1 MKASRLRTASAI
13 FVTLAATA
21 AAVPAISGTSV
32 AATPASAARQQ
43 VDFNGDGYEDM
54 YASVPDG
61 TVSGLKKA
69 GYLVV
74 YPGDAKGVSAARHQV
89 INQNTSG
96 VPGSAAANARF
107 GAGTPADIDRDG
119 YTDLL
124 VSAGNGPQIILFG
137 GKGGLGTRAVEF
149 RGKGYALGDFDG
161 DGRTDA
167 AGIDNATWTGKVV
180 LDENIGADG
189 SVGSTRTALTA
200 DNGVT
205 VFEGVQ
211 AVDMNNDGKDDLLVS
226 SGCDDEPDCGGRSL
240 YLSTGTGFTYTPI
253 VTAPG
258 TYLEHSTVTAGSV
271 NGDAY
276 PDLVFT
282 RQPTGMDSDVDFP
295 SKGGAVAVVLGGPK
309 GQNTAV
315 KPKWIT
321 QATAGVPGADERGD
335 DLGASAAVGDLD
347 GDGYGEVVV
356 GLPGEDVGTAKD
368 SRRRPG
374 LQGPRLGHHGRRH
387 EGDRPVH
394 GERPRSRRE
403 RRRVRRRGP
412 RGGPGQGCTG
422 HAGPGRPGREHR
434 PGRRLAPQGQP
445 HGPGRQGQRLL
456 RRVEPGREA
465 VGGPLRLVV
474 GVRGSCPSLRRTKG
488 ADPST
493 NKAKTTTR

>member
-1 MKASRLRTASAI
+1 MKTSRLRIASAI

-21 AAVPAISGTSV
+21 AVPAFSGAAV
-32 AATPASAARQQ
+32 AAAPVAAERQQ

-54 YASVPDG
+54 YAAVPDG

-74 YPGDAKGVSAARHQV
+74 YPGDAKGISPARHRV

-96 VPGSAAANARF
+96 VPGTAAANARF

-124 VSAGNGPQIILFG
+124 VSAGNGPEVILFG
-137 GKGGLGTRAVEF
+137 GTSGLGTRAVEF
-149 RGKGYALGDFDG
+149 RGRGYALGDFDG

-167 AGIDNATWTGKVV
+167 AGIDRTDWNGKIV

-200 DNGVT
+200 DGVT
-205 VFEGVQ
+205 VFERVQ

-258 TYLEHSTVTAGSV
+258 TYLKHSTVTVGSV

-282 RQPTGMDSDVDFP
+282 RRPTGMDSDVDFP

-321 QATAGVPGADERGD
+321 QDTAGVPGADETGD
-335 DLGASAAVGDLD
+335 GLGASASVGDLD

-368 SRRRPG
+368 AGGVLVFKGRASGITGADTKVIGQSTANVPGVDEQGDAFGGEVHVVAPAKGVPATLAVAAPGENTNQGGVWLFKGSRT
-374 LQGPRLGHHGRRH
+374 GP
-387 EGDRPVH
+387 V
-394 GERPRSRRE
+394 
-403 RRRVRRRGP
+403 
-412 RGGPGQGCTG
+412 
-422 HAGPGRPGREHR
+422 
-434 PGRRLAPQGQP
+434 
-445 HGPGRQGQRLL
+445 
-456 RRVEPGREA
+456 
-465 VGGPLRLVV
+465 
-474 GVRGSCPSLRRTKG
+474 TKG
-488 ADPST
+488 SVSFGESSLGVTPS
-493 NKAKTTTR
+493 AVRFGGWLG

>member
-1 MKASRLRTASAI
+1 MKTSRLRIASAI

-21 AAVPAISGTSV
+21 AVPAFSGAAV
-32 AATPASAARQQ
+32 AAAPVAAERQQ

-54 YASVPDG
+54 YAAVPDG

-74 YPGDAKGVSAARHQV
+74 YPGDAKGISPARHRV

-96 VPGSAAANARF
+96 VPGTAAANARF

-124 VSAGNGPQIILFG
+124 VSAGNGPEVILFG
-137 GKGGLGTRAVEF
+137 GTSGLGTRAVEF
-149 RGKGYALGDFDG
+149 RGRGYALGDFDG

-167 AGIDNATWTGKVV
+167 AGIDRTDWNGKIV

-200 DNGVT
+200 DGVT
-205 VFEGVQ
+205 VFERVQ

-258 TYLEHSTVTAGSV
+258 TYLKHSTVTVGSV

-282 RQPTGMDSDVDFP
+282 RRPTGMDSDVDFP

-321 QATAGVPGADERGD
+321 QDTAGVPGADETGD
-335 DLGASAAVGDLD
+335 GLGASASVGDLD

-368 SRRRPG
+368 AGGVLVFKGRASGITGADTKVIGQSTANVPGADEQGDAFGGEVHVVAPAKGVPATLAVAAPGENTNQGGVWLFKGSRT
-374 LQGPRLGHHGRRH
+374 GP
-387 EGDRPVH
+387 V
-394 GERPRSRRE
+394 
-403 RRRVRRRGP
+403 
-412 RGGPGQGCTG
+412 
-422 HAGPGRPGREHR
+422 
-434 PGRRLAPQGQP
+434 
-445 HGPGRQGQRLL
+445 
-456 RRVEPGREA
+456 
-465 VGGPLRLVV
+465 
-474 GVRGSCPSLRRTKG
+474 TKG
-488 ADPST
+488 SVSFGESSLGVTPS
-493 NKAKTTTR
+493 AVRFGGWLG

>member
-1 MKASRLRTASAI
+1 MMKTSRLRTASAI
-13 FVTLAATA
+13 FVTLAATT
-21 AAVPAISGTSV
+21 AAVPAFSGTSV
-32 AATPASAARQQ
+32 AAAPASAARQQ
-43 VDFNGDGYEDM
+43 VDFNGDGYADM

-74 YPGDAKGVSAARHQV
+74 YPGDAKGISKARHQV

-96 VPGSAAANARF
+96 VPGSAAADARF

-124 VSAGNGPQIILFG
+124 VSSIKGSQIILFG
-137 GKGGLGTRAVEF
+137 GKGGLGTRAVEY
-149 RGKGYALGDFDG
+149 RGQGYVLGDFDG
-161 DGRTDA
+161 NGRTDA
-167 AGIDNATWTGKVV
+167 AGIDRTEWHGKIV

-189 SVGSTRTALTA
+189 SVGGTRTALTA
-200 DNGVT
+200 DNGFA
-205 VFEGVQ
+205 VFERVQ

-258 TYLEHSTVTAGSV
+258 TYLEHSTMTVGSV

-335 DLGASAAVGDLD
+335 AMGASAAVGDLD

-368 SRRRPG
+368 AG
-374 LQGPRLGHHGRRH
+374 GVLVFKGRAS
-387 EGDRPVH
+387 GI
-394 GERPRSRRE
+394 
-403 RRRVRRRGP
+403 
-412 RGGPGQGCTG
+412 T
-422 HAGPGRPGREHR
+422 
-434 PGRRLAPQGQP
+434 
-445 HGPGRQGQRLL
+445 
-456 RRVEPGREA
+456 
-465 VGGPLRLVV
+465 
-474 GVRGSCPSLRRTKG
+474 G
-488 ADPST
+488 ADTKVIGQSTANVPGVDETGDAFGGEVHVVAPAKGVPATLALAAPGENTNQGGVWLLKGSRTGPVAKGSVSFGESSLGVKPS
-493 NKAKTTTR
+493 AVRFGWWLG

>member
-1 MKASRLRTASAI
+1 MKTSRLRTASAI

-21 AAVPAISGTSV
+21 AVPAFSGTAV
-32 AATPASAARQQ
+32 AAAPVAAERQQ

-54 YASVPDG
+54 YAAVPDG

-74 YPGDAKGVSAARHQV
+74 YPGDAKGISPARHRV

-96 VPGSAAANARF
+96 VPGTAAANARF

-124 VSAGNGPQIILFG
+124 VSAGNGPEVILFG
-137 GKGGLGTRAVEF
+137 GTSGLGTRAVEF
-149 RGKGYALGDFDG
+149 RGRGYALGDFDG

-167 AGIDNATWTGKVV
+167 AGIDRTDWNGKIV

-200 DNGVT
+200 DGVT
-205 VFEGVQ
+205 VFERVQ

-258 TYLEHSTVTAGSV
+258 TYLEHSTMTVGSV

-282 RQPTGMDSDVDFP
+282 RRPTGMDSDVDFP

-309 GQNTAV
+309 GQNAAV

-321 QATAGVPGADERGD
+321 QDTAGVPGADETGD
-335 DLGASAAVGDLD
+335 GLGASASVGDLD

-368 SRRRPG
+368 AGGVLVFKGRASGITGADTKVIGQSTANVPGADEQGDAFGGEVHVVAPAKGVPATLAVAAPGENTNQGGVWLFKGSRT
-374 LQGPRLGHHGRRH
+374 GP
-387 EGDRPVH
+387 V
-394 GERPRSRRE
+394 
-403 RRRVRRRGP
+403 
-412 RGGPGQGCTG
+412 
-422 HAGPGRPGREHR
+422 
-434 PGRRLAPQGQP
+434 
-445 HGPGRQGQRLL
+445 
-456 RRVEPGREA
+456 
-465 VGGPLRLVV
+465 
-474 GVRGSCPSLRRTKG
+474 TKG
-488 ADPST
+488 SVSFGESSLGVTPS
-493 NKAKTTTR
+493 AVRFGWWLG

>member
-1 MKASRLRTASAI
+1 MKTSRLRTASAI

-21 AAVPAISGTSV
+21 AVPAFSGTAV
-32 AATPASAARQQ
+32 AAAPVAAERQQ

-54 YASVPDG
+54 YAAVPDG

-74 YPGDAKGVSAARHQV
+74 YPGDAKGISPARHRV

-96 VPGSAAANARF
+96 VPGTAAANARF

-124 VSAGNGPQIILFG
+124 VSAGNGPEVILFG
-137 GKGGLGTRAVEF
+137 GTSGLGTRAVEF
-149 RGKGYALGDFDG
+149 RGRGYALGDFDG

-167 AGIDNATWTGKVV
+167 AGIDRTDWNGKIV

-200 DNGVT
+200 DGVT
-205 VFEGVQ
+205 VFERVQ

-258 TYLEHSTVTAGSV
+258 TYLEHSTVTVGSV

-282 RQPTGMDSDVDFP
+282 RRPTGMDSDVDFP

-309 GQNTAV
+309 GQNAAV

-321 QATAGVPGADERGD
+321 QDAAGVPGADETGD
-335 DLGASAAVGDLD
+335 GLGASASVGDLD

-368 SRRRPG
+368 AGGVLVFKGRASGITGADTKVIGQSTANVPGADEQGDAFGGEVHVVAPAKGVPATLAVAAPGENTNQGGVWLFKGSRT
-374 LQGPRLGHHGRRH
+374 GP
-387 EGDRPVH
+387 V
-394 GERPRSRRE
+394 
-403 RRRVRRRGP
+403 
-412 RGGPGQGCTG
+412 
-422 HAGPGRPGREHR
+422 
-434 PGRRLAPQGQP
+434 
-445 HGPGRQGQRLL
+445 
-456 RRVEPGREA
+456 
-465 VGGPLRLVV
+465 
-474 GVRGSCPSLRRTKG
+474 TKG
-488 ADPST
+488 SVSFGESSLGATPS
-493 NKAKTTTR
+493 AVRFGGWLR

>member
-1 MKASRLRTASAI
+1 MKTSRLRTASAI

-21 AAVPAISGTSV
+21 AVPAFSGTAV
-32 AATPASAARQQ
+32 AAAPVAAERQQ

-54 YASVPDG
+54 YAAVPDG

-74 YPGDAKGVSAARHQV
+74 YPGDAKGISPARHRV

-96 VPGSAAANARF
+96 VPGTAAANARF

-124 VSAGNGPQIILFG
+124 VSAGNGPEVILFG
-137 GKGGLGTRAVEF
+137 GTSGLGTRAVEF
-149 RGKGYALGDFDG
+149 RGRGYALGDFDG

-167 AGIDNATWTGKVV
+167 AGIDRTDWNGKIV

-200 DNGVT
+200 DGVT
-205 VFEGVQ
+205 VFERVQ
-211 AVDMNNDGKDDLLVS
+211 TVDMNNDGKDDLLVS

-258 TYLEHSTVTAGSV
+258 TYLEHSTVTVGSV

-282 RQPTGMDSDVDFP
+282 RRPTGMDSDVDFP

-309 GQNTAV
+309 GQNAAV

-321 QATAGVPGADERGD
+321 QDTAGVPGADETGD
-335 DLGASAAVGDLD
+335 GLGASASVGDLD

-368 SRRRPG
+368 AGGVLVFKGRASGITGADTKVIGQSTVKVPGADENGDAFGGEVHVVAPAKGVPATLAVAAPGENTNQGGVWLFKGSRT
-374 LQGPRLGHHGRRH
+374 GP
-387 EGDRPVH
+387 V
-394 GERPRSRRE
+394 
-403 RRRVRRRGP
+403 
-412 RGGPGQGCTG
+412 
-422 HAGPGRPGREHR
+422 
-434 PGRRLAPQGQP
+434 
-445 HGPGRQGQRLL
+445 
-456 RRVEPGREA
+456 
-465 VGGPLRLVV
+465 
-474 GVRGSCPSLRRTKG
+474 TKG
-488 ADPST
+488 SVSFGESSLGVTPS
-493 NKAKTTTR
+493 AVRFGWWLG

>member
-1 MKASRLRTASAI
+1 MKTSRLRTASAI

-21 AAVPAISGTSV
+21 AVPALSGTTV
-32 AATPASAARQQ
+32 AAAPVAAERQQ

-54 YASVPDG
+54 YAAVPDG

-74 YPGDAKGVSAARHQV
+74 YPGDAKGISPARHRV

-96 VPGSAAANARF
+96 VPGTAAANARF

-124 VSAGNGPQIILFG
+124 VSPGSGPKVILFG
-137 GKGGLGTRAVEF
+137 GTSGLGTRAVEF
-149 RGKGYALGDFDG
+149 RGRGYALGDFDG

-167 AGIDNATWTGKVV
+167 AGIDRTDWNGKIV

-200 DNGVT
+200 DGVT
-205 VFEGVQ
+205 VFERVQ
-211 AVDMNNDGKDDLLVS
+211 TVDMNNDGKDDLLVS

-258 TYLEHSTVTAGSV
+258 TYLKHSTVTVGSV

-282 RQPTGMDSDVDFP
+282 RRPTGMDSDVGFP

-321 QATAGVPGADERGD
+321 QDTAGVPGADETGD
-335 DLGASAAVGDLD
+335 GLGASASVGDLD

-368 SRRRPG
+368 AGGVLVFKGRASGITGADTKVIGQSTVNVPGADENGDAFGGEVHVVAPAKGVPATLAVAAPGENTNQGGVWLFKGSRT
-374 LQGPRLGHHGRRH
+374 GP
-387 EGDRPVH
+387 V
-394 GERPRSRRE
+394 
-403 RRRVRRRGP
+403 
-412 RGGPGQGCTG
+412 
-422 HAGPGRPGREHR
+422 
-434 PGRRLAPQGQP
+434 
-445 HGPGRQGQRLL
+445 
-456 RRVEPGREA
+456 
-465 VGGPLRLVV
+465 
-474 GVRGSCPSLRRTKG
+474 TKG
-488 ADPST
+488 SVSFGESSLGVTPS
-493 NKAKTTTR
+493 AVRFGGLLG

>member
-1 MKASRLRTASAI
+1 MKTSRLRFRLRLRTASAT

-21 AAVPAISGTSV
+21 AAVPALSGTSI
-32 AATPASAARQQ
+32 AAAPVSAARQQ

-61 TVSGLKKA
+61 TASGQKKA

-74 YPGDAKGVSAARHQV
+74 YPGDAQGISPARHRV

-96 VPGSAAANARF
+96 VPGAAAANARF

-124 VSAGNGPQIILFG
+124 VSADKGTRIILFG
-137 GKGGLGTRAVEF
+137 GKGGLGTRAVEY
-149 RGKGYALGDFDG
+149 RGQGYALGDFDG

-167 AGIDNATWTGKVV
+167 AGIDRTEWEGKIV

-200 DNGVT
+200 GGVT
-205 VFEGVQ
+205 VYEGVQ

-258 TYLEHSTVTAGSV
+258 TYLEHSTVTVGSV

-309 GQNTAV
+309 GQNTAS

-335 DLGASAAVGDLD
+335 AMGASAAVGDLD

-368 SRRRPG
+368 AGGVLVFKGRASGITGADTKVIGQSTANIPG
-374 LQGPRLGHHGRRH
+374 VDEQGDAFGG
-387 EGDRPVH
+387 EVH
-394 GERPRSRRE
+394 VVAPAKGVRATLALAAPGENT
-403 RRRVRRRGP
+403 
-412 RGGPGQGCTG
+412 GQGGVWLLKGSRTG
-422 HAGPGRPGREHR
+422 P
-434 PGRRLAPQGQP
+434 
-445 HGPGRQGQRLL
+445 
-456 RRVEPGREA
+456 V
-465 VGGPLRLVV
+465 
-474 GVRGSCPSLRRTKG
+474 TKG
-488 ADPST
+488 SVSFGESSLGVTPS
-493 NKAKTTTR
+493 AVRFGWWLG

>member
-1 MKASRLRTASAI
+1 MKTSRLRLRTVSAI

-21 AAVPAISGTSV
+21 AAVPALSGTAI
-32 AATPASAARQQ
+32 AAAPASAARQQ

-74 YPGDAKGVSAARHQV
+74 YPGDAKGISPARHRV

-107 GAGTPADIDRDG
+107 GVGTPADIDRDG

-124 VSAGNGPQIILFG
+124 VSAGNGPQTILFG
-137 GKGGLGTRAVEF
+137 GRNGLGTRAVEY
-149 RGKGYALGDFDG
+149 RGQGYALGDFDG
-161 DGRTDA
+161 DGGTDA
-167 AGIDNATWTGKVV
+167 AWIDHAVWGGKVV

-200 DNGVT
+200 GGVT
-205 VFEGVQ
+205 VYERVQ

-226 SGCDDEPDCGGRSL
+226 RGCDDEPDCGGRSL
-240 YLSTGTGFTYTPI
+240 YLSTGTGFTHTPI

-258 TYLEHSTVTAGSV
+258 TYLEHSTVTVGSV

-276 PDLVFT
+276 SDLVFT
-282 RQPTGMDSDVDFP
+282 RQPTGMDSDLDFP

-335 DLGASAAVGDLD
+335 DMGASAAVGDLD

-368 SRRRPG
+368 AGGVLVFKGRASGITGADTKVIGQSTANVPG
-374 LQGPRLGHHGRRH
+374 VDER
-387 EGDRPVH
+387 GDAFGGEVH
-394 GERPRSRRE
+394 VVAPAKGVRATLALAAPGENT
-403 RRRVRRRGP
+403 
-412 RGGPGQGCTG
+412 GQGGVWLLKGSRTG
-422 HAGPGRPGREHR
+422 P
-434 PGRRLAPQGQP
+434 
-445 HGPGRQGQRLL
+445 
-456 RRVEPGREA
+456 V
-465 VGGPLRLVV
+465 
-474 GVRGSCPSLRRTKG
+474 TKG
-488 ADPST
+488 SVSFGESSLGVTPSSV
-493 NKAKTTTR
+493 RFGGWLG

>member
-1 MKASRLRTASAI
+1 MKTSRLRLRTASAT

-21 AAVPAISGTSV
+21 AGVPALSGTSI
-32 AATPASAARQQ
+32 AAAPVSAARQQ

-61 TVSGLKKA
+61 TASGQKKA

-74 YPGDAKGVSAARHQV
+74 YPGDAQGISPARHRV

-96 VPGSAAANARF
+96 VPGAAAANARF

-124 VSAGNGPQIILFG
+124 VSADKGTRIILFG
-137 GKGGLGTRAVEF
+137 GKGGLGTRAVEY
-149 RGKGYALGDFDG
+149 RGQGYALGDFDG

-167 AGIDNATWTGKVV
+167 AGIDRTEWEGKIV

-189 SVGSTRTALTA
+189 SVGNTRTALTA
-200 DNGVT
+200 GGVT
-205 VFEGVQ
+205 VYEGVQ

-258 TYLEHSTVTAGSV
+258 TYLEHSTVTVGSV

-309 GQNTAV
+309 GQNTTV

-335 DLGASAAVGDLD
+335 AMGASAAVGDLD

-356 GLPGEDVGTAKD
+356 GLPGEDVDTAKD
-368 SRRRPG
+368 AGGVLVFKGRASGITGADTKVIGQSTANIPG
-374 LQGPRLGHHGRRH
+374 VDEQGDAFGG
-387 EGDRPVH
+387 EVH
-394 GERPRSRRE
+394 VVAPAKGVRATLALAAPGENT
-403 RRRVRRRGP
+403 
-412 RGGPGQGCTG
+412 GQGGVWLLKGSRTG
-422 HAGPGRPGREHR
+422 P
-434 PGRRLAPQGQP
+434 
-445 HGPGRQGQRLL
+445 
-456 RRVEPGREA
+456 V
-465 VGGPLRLVV
+465 
-474 GVRGSCPSLRRTKG
+474 TKG
-488 ADPST
+488 SVSFGESSLGVKPS
-493 NKAKTTTR
+493 AVRFGGWLG

>member
-1 MKASRLRTASAI
+1 MKTSRLRTASAI
-13 FVTLAATA
+13 FVTLATTA
-21 AAVPAISGTSV
+21 AAAPAFSGMAV
-32 AATPASAARQQ
+32 AAAPVAAARQQ
-43 VDFNGDGYEDM
+43 VDFNGDGYQDM

-74 YPGDAKGVSAARHQV
+74 YPGDAKGVSPARHRV

-96 VPGSAAANARF
+96 VPGTAAANARF

-124 VSAGNGPQIILFG
+124 VSAGNGPRVILFG
-137 GKGGLGTRAVEF
+137 GRSGLGTRAVVY
-149 RGKGYALGDFDG
+149 RGQGYAVGDFDG

-167 AGIDNATWTGKVV
+167 AGIDRTEWVGKIV

-200 DNGVT
+200 NGVT
-205 VFEGVQ
+205 VFERVQ
-211 AVDMNNDGKDDLLVS
+211 VVDVNNDGKDDLLVS

-240 YLSTGTGFTYTPI
+240 YLSTGTGFTHTPI

-258 TYLEHSTVTAGSV
+258 TYLKHSTVTVGSV

-282 RQPTGMDSDVDFP
+282 RRPTGMDSDLDFP

-321 QATAGVPGADERGD
+321 QATAGVPGADETGD
-335 DLGASAAVGDLD
+335 DLGASASVGDLD

-356 GLPGEDVGTAKD
+356 GLPGEDVGPAKD
-368 SRRRPG
+368 AGGVLVFKGRASGITAAGTKVIGQSTANVPGVDENGDAFGGEVHVVAPAKGVPATLAVAALGENINQGGVWLFKGSRT
-374 LQGPRLGHHGRRH
+374 GPAVKGSVSFGESSLGVK
-387 EGDRPVH
+387 P
-394 GERPRSRRE
+394 SA
-403 RRRVRRRGP
+403 VRF
-412 RGGPGQGCTG
+412 GGWLG
-422 HAGPGRPGREHR
+422 
-434 PGRRLAPQGQP
+434 
-445 HGPGRQGQRLL
+445 
-456 RRVEPGREA
+456 
-465 VGGPLRLVV
+465 
-474 GVRGSCPSLRRTKG
+474 
-488 ADPST
+488 
-493 NKAKTTTR
+493 

>member
-1 MKASRLRTASAI
+1 MKTSRLRTASAI

-21 AAVPAISGTSV
+21 AVPAFSGTAV
-32 AATPASAARQQ
+32 AAAPVAAERQQ

-54 YASVPDG
+54 YAAVPDG

-74 YPGDAKGVSAARHQV
+74 YPGDAKGISPARHRV

-96 VPGSAAANARF
+96 VPGTAAANARF

-124 VSAGNGPQIILFG
+124 VSAGNGPEVILFG
-137 GKGGLGTRAVEF
+137 GTSGLGTRAVEF
-149 RGKGYALGDFDG
+149 RGRGYALGDFDG

-167 AGIDNATWTGKVV
+167 AGIDRTDWNGKIV

-200 DNGVT
+200 DGVT
-205 VFEGVQ
+205 VFERVQ

-258 TYLEHSTVTAGSV
+258 TYLEHSTVTVGSV

-282 RQPTGMDSDVDFP
+282 RRPTGMDSDVDFP

-309 GQNTAV
+309 GQNAAV

-321 QATAGVPGADERGD
+321 QDAAGVPGADETGD
-335 DLGASAAVGDLD
+335 GLGASASVGDLD

-368 SRRRPG
+368 AGGVLVFKGRASGITGADTKVIGQSTANVPGADENGDAFGGEVHVVAPAKGVPATLAVAAPGENTNQGGVWLFKGSRT
-374 LQGPRLGHHGRRH
+374 GP
-387 EGDRPVH
+387 V
-394 GERPRSRRE
+394 
-403 RRRVRRRGP
+403 
-412 RGGPGQGCTG
+412 
-422 HAGPGRPGREHR
+422 
-434 PGRRLAPQGQP
+434 
-445 HGPGRQGQRLL
+445 
-456 RRVEPGREA
+456 
-465 VGGPLRLVV
+465 
-474 GVRGSCPSLRRTKG
+474 TKG
-488 ADPST
+488 SVSFGESSLGVKPS
-493 NKAKTTTR
+493 AVRFGWWLG

>member
-1 MKASRLRTASAI
+1 MKNSRLRTASAI

-21 AAVPAISGTSV
+21 AVPAFSGTAV
-32 AATPASAARQQ
+32 AAAPVAAERQQ

-74 YPGDAKGVSAARHQV
+74 YPGDAKGISQARHRV

-96 VPGSAAANARF
+96 VPGTAAANARF

-124 VSAGNGPQIILFG
+124 VSPGSGPKVILFG
-137 GKGGLGTRAVEF
+137 GKSGLGTRAVEF
-149 RGKGYALGDFDG
+149 RGQGYALGDFDG

-167 AGIDNATWTGKVV
+167 AGIDRTEWVGKIV

-189 SVGSTRTALTA
+189 SVGSTRTALNA
-200 DNGVT
+200 DGVT
-205 VFEGVQ
+205 VFERVQ

-226 SGCDDEPDCGGRSL
+226 TGCDDEPDCGGRSL
-240 YLSTGTGFTYTPI
+240 YLSTGTGFTHTPI

-258 TYLEHSTVTAGSV
+258 TYLKHSTVTVGSV

-282 RQPTGMDSDVDFP
+282 RRPTGMDSDLDFP
-295 SKGGAVAVVLGGPK
+295 SKGGAVTVVLGGPK
-309 GQNTAV
+309 GQNAAV

-321 QATAGVPGADERGD
+321 QDTAGVPGADETGD
-335 DLGASAAVGDLD
+335 GLGASASVGDLD

-368 SRRRPG
+368 AGGVLVFKGRASGITGADTKVIGQSTANVPGADENGDAFGGEVHVVAPAKGVPATLAVAAPGENTNQGGVWLFKGSRT
-374 LQGPRLGHHGRRH
+374 GP
-387 EGDRPVH
+387 V
-394 GERPRSRRE
+394 
-403 RRRVRRRGP
+403 
-412 RGGPGQGCTG
+412 
-422 HAGPGRPGREHR
+422 
-434 PGRRLAPQGQP
+434 
-445 HGPGRQGQRLL
+445 
-456 RRVEPGREA
+456 
-465 VGGPLRLVV
+465 
-474 GVRGSCPSLRRTKG
+474 TKG
-488 ADPST
+488 SVSFGESSLGVTPS
-493 NKAKTTTR
+493 AVRFGGWLG